1 MRIVLV
7 GGGTGGSVGPLL
19 SLKQAIQKKK
29 KDAQFLFIGPKSDR
43 LIIRIAKDFSLPYK
57 GIHCSKLRRYFD
69 LRNFLAPFLVLL
81 GIIESIKLLKEFKPK
96 AIFSSGSFAAV
107 PVGIA
112 GWLLKISVFI
122 HQQDVVPSLTNRLLS
137 PFARKIT
144 VSLACSLKDFPPQKT
159 VFTGNP
165 VKQDLDKVSK
175 KQAEKFFS
183 FSKNDLPVILVFG
196 GSQGAAL
203 LNELVCNLLP
213 DLLKFSKIIHL
224 TGNNFKCSVSLPENL
239 KDNYRSFQFLGKEMP
254 LAYKLA
260 DIVVCRAGMGT
271 LSELSFLGKP
281 SIVLPIAYT
290 HQEANALYFLEH
302 KAIRALFRNEQ
313 NTEKLLEEIRKLI
326 QNPELRKELG
336 ENIKKMKVFASAQ
349 KILDEYKD
357 ILGL

>member
-112 GWLLKISVFI
+112 GWLLKIPVFI

-144 VSLACSLKDFPPQKT
+144 VSLACSL
-159 VFTGNP
+159 
-165 VKQDLDKVSK
+165 
-175 KQAEKFFS
+175 
-183 FSKNDLPVILVFG
+183 NDLPVILVFG